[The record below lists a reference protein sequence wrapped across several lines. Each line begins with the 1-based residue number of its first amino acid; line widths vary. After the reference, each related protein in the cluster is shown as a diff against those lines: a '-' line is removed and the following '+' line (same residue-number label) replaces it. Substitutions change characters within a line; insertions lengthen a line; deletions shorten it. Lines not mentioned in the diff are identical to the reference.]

1 MREAVSREQRRENR
15 EAVSREQRREN
26 REELK
31 DKYKINNHYKIAK
44 DEMGVAT
51 LKVDTKS
58 DA

>member
-1 MREAVSREQRRENR
+1 MR